1 VGTIAFYAED
11 SQDMKKALFRI
22 VIVVLPVLVL
32 TTAGA
37 AQGTDAPKTGKSTG
51 GDEKVRYLPSSDV
64 QTCFQKG
71 ATLVPGDGRY
81 YKVLC
86 GKRDAQGQA
95 ELHVRDTDV
104 FYIVD
109 GTAVFITGGKMV
121 NAKTTAPDEVRGDSI
136 EGGETHQ
143 LSKGDVI
150 VIPAGT
156 PHWFKSVQTP
166 PTFLYFVVK
175 AQHP

>member
-1 VGTIAFYAED
+1 
-11 SQDMKKALFRI
+11 MKAILKI
-22 VIVVLPVLVL
+22 VIVMLPVVVL
-32 TTAGA
+32 AIAG
-37 AQGTDAPKTGKSTG
+37 GTQSMDEKTPKAGKSAG
-51 GDEKVRYLPSSDV
+51 GDEKVRYFSSSEV
-64 QTCFQKG
+64 KEGFQKG

-81 YKVLC
+81 YKVIC
-86 GKRDAQGQA
+86 GQHDTPGKA

-109 GTAVFITGGKMV
+109 GTATFITGGKMV

-136 EGGETHQ
+136 EGGESHQ
-143 LSKGDVI
+143 LSKGDAI

>member
-1 VGTIAFYAED
+1 
-11 SQDMKKALFRI
+11 MKKALFNI
-22 VIVVLPVLVL
+22 VIVALPILLL
-32 TTAGA
+32 TMAGA
-37 AQGTDAPKTGKSTG
+37 AQGMDEKAPKTAKSAG
-51 GDEKVRYLPSSDV
+51 ADEKVRYFPSSDV

-81 YKVLC
+81 YKALC

-109 GTAVFITGGKMV
+109 GTATFITGGKMV

-143 LSKGDVI
+143 LTKGDVI